1 MNRRSL
7 ILSGLLLA
15 APGALRAAVDA
26 PYAALRADLFT
37 DGDGEVRLADVIAP
51 DPASLRGWP
60 EPYAKEARAML
71 AHLLAGQVRIEELA
85 PPDRWG
91 RRIAR
96 VLDAGGVSL
105 QETLTEAGAVRVL
118 PESADDA
125 FIRRLLDREDEARAA
140 RRGLWRLS
148 AYRIRNADDASD
160 AVGGFHLV
168 EGVILAAVK
177 HGGRIYLNFG
187 EDFRNDFTATAKSSA
202 ARRWRKDDLIDL
214 ESLAGARVRTR
225 GYVAWINGPSVEIAH
240 PLQIERLYTD
250 D

>member
-7 ILSGLLLA
+7 ILSALVLA
-15 APGALRAAVDA
+15 APGTLRAGVDA
-26 PYAALRADLFT
+26 PYTALRADLFT
-37 DGDGEVRLADVIAP
+37 GGDGEVRLADIIAP

-60 EPYAKEARAML
+60 QPYAKEARAGL
-71 AHLLAGQVRIEELA
+71 ARLLAGQVRIEELA

-96 VLDAGGVSL
+96 VLGADGVSL
-105 QETLTEAGAVRVL
+105 QEKLTEAGAARVR

-125 FIRRLLDREDEARAA
+125 FIRRLLDRESEARAA

-148 AYRIRNADDASD
+148 AYRIRNADGASD

-168 EGVILAAVK
+168 EGAILAAVK

-187 EDFRNDFTATAKSSA
+187 EDFRTDFTATAKSAS
-202 ARRWRKDDLIDL
+202 ARRWRKQGLTDL
-214 ESLAGARVRTR
+214 ESLAGARGRAR
-225 GYVAWINGPSVEIAH
+225 GHVAWINGPSVEIAH

>member
-7 ILSGLLLA
+7 ILSALVLA
-15 APGALRAAVDA
+15 APGALRAEGDS
-26 PYAALRADLFT
+26 PHTALRADLFT
-37 DGDGEVRLADVIAP
+37 DGDGEVRLADIIAP
-51 DPASLRGWP
+51 DPASLGGWP
-60 EPYAKEARAML
+60 QPYAREGRAALAR
-71 AHLLAGQVRIEELA
+71 LLAGHLRIEELA

-96 VLDAGGVSL
+96 VLDADGVSL
-105 QETLTEAGAVRVL
+105 QETLTEAGAARVR

-125 FIRRLLDREDEARAA
+125 FIRRLLDREGEARAA
-140 RRGLWRLS
+140 RRGLWQLS

-168 EGVILAAVK
+168 EGRVLAAVK

-187 EDFRNDFTATAKSSA
+187 EDFRNDFTATAKSAS
-202 ARRWRKDDLIDL
+202 ARRWRKQGLTDL
-214 ESLAGARVRTR
+214 ESLAGARVRAR
-225 GYVAWINGPSVEIAH
+225 GHVAWINGPSVEIAH

>member
-7 ILSGLLLA
+7 ILSALMLA
-15 APGALRAAVDA
+15 APGALRAGVGA
-26 PYAALRADLFT
+26 PYTALRADAFT
-37 DGDGEVRLADVIAP
+37 DGGGEVRLADIIAP

-60 EPYAKEARAML
+60 QPYAKEARAML
-71 AHLLAGQVRIEELA
+71 ARLLAGQVRIEELA

-91 RRIAR
+91 RRIAK
-96 VLDAGGVSL
+96 VFDADGVSL
-105 QETLTEAGAVRVL
+105 QEKLTAEGAVRVR

-125 FIRRLLDREDEARAA
+125 FIRRLLDREHDARAA

-168 EGVILAAVK
+168 EGAILAAVK
-177 HGGRIYLNFG
+177 HGGRFYLNFG
-187 EDFRNDFTATAKSSA
+187 EDFRSDFTATAKSVA
-202 ARRWRKDDLIDL
+202 ARRWRKNGLIDL

-225 GYVAWINGPSVEIAH
+225 GYVAWINGPSIEITH

>member
-7 ILSGLLLA
+7 ILSGLMLA
-15 APGALRAAVDA
+15 APGALRAEGDS
-26 PYAALRADLFT
+26 PHTALRADLFT
-37 DGDGEVRLADVIAP
+37 DGDGEVRLADIIAP
-51 DPASLRGWP
+51 DPAGLGGWP
-60 EPYAKEARAML
+60 QPYAKEAQAGL
-71 AHLLAGQVRIEELA
+71 ARLLAGQVRIEALA

-96 VLDAGGVSL
+96 VLDADGVSL
-105 QETLTEAGAVRVL
+105 QEKLTAEGAVRVR

-125 FIRRLLDREDEARAA
+125 FIRRLLDRESEARAA

-168 EGVILAAVK
+168 EGAVLAAVK

-187 EDFRNDFTATAKSSA
+187 EDFRTDFTATAKSVA

-214 ESLAGARVRTR
+214 ETLAGARVRTR
-225 GYVAWINGPSVEIAH
+225 GYIAWINGPSVEIAH